1 VAVLF
6 EPIELRGLRI
16 PNRVWMSPMCTYSAD
31 PGRPGVPTD
40 FHLGHYAARAAGG
53 AGLVMTE
60 AAAVRADGRITP
72 WCLGLWSDEQ
82 IPAFRRIAEAITA
95 GGAVPAIQLAHAGR
109 KAATERPWRGGGPV
123 TETLG
128 WPAVGP
134 SAEPFPGYREPSAL
148 RRDEIAELVASF
160 AAAARRA
167 LTAGFRVA
175 EIHGAHGYLI
185 NSFLSPV
192 SNPRDDEYGGSL
204 ENRARLVLEV
214 IDAVRSVWP
223 GDLPVFLRIST
234 TDWLENGWS
243 VDDSIR
249 LAGLAHDHGVD
260 LIDASSGGVEPAP
273 VPADRDY
280 QTALAARLRA
290 GSKVAVGAVGRITE
304 PEWAEELLATGQA
317 DATFIGRALL
327 RDPSWANHAAAVLG
341 ATPRFLEQYE
351 YAL

>member
-31 PGRPGVPTD
+31 PERAGVPTD

-60 AAAVRADGRITP
+60 ATAVRADGRITP
-72 WCLGLWSDEQ
+72 WCLGLWSDEH
-82 IPAFRRIAEAITA
+82 IPAFRRVAEAITA

-123 TETLG
+123 TESLA
-128 WPAVGP
+128 WPSVGP
-134 SAEPFPGYREPSAL
+134 GTNAFPGYREPSAL
-148 RRDEIAELVASF
+148 GREEIAELVASF
-160 AAAARRA
+160 ADAARRA
-167 LTAGFRVA
+167 LAAGFRVA

-192 SNPRDDEYGGSL
+192 SNLRDDDYGGGL

-223 GDLPVFLRIST
+223 ESLPVFLRIST
-234 TDWLENGWS
+234 TDWLDHGWTL
-243 VDDSIR
+243 DDSVR

-260 LIDASSGGVEPAP
+260 LIDASSGGVEPAR

-290 GSKVAVGAVGRITE
+290 ESKVAVGAVGRITE

-327 RDPSWANHAAAVLG
+327 RDPSWANHAATTLG
-341 ATPRFLEQYE
+341 ATPRFLEQYG